1 MGDRQKLRFIVL
13 LFPLA
18 LALPLAVAANE
29 IVPRVSRFDPLDLG
43 GSLARYEMVEVSY
56 LLRSPQGDLVRISR
70 AWPSSHRIS
79 SSVGYDTTVRGP
91 RTRQVFWGA
100 QWLDR
105 WLSRGQQYYTQV
117 IDYARET
124 WTLIARVLSFLGVV
138 VLFVSTWV
146 IWFLLRPAMLGL
158 SDRQAFLLAFAFLS
172 MIWLYL
178 TGIYS
183 SVVYAVGLMLVP
195 ALLVTLLSLLLRR
208 IKRLRPGQG

>member
-1 MGDRQKLRFIVL
+1 MGDRRKLRFIVL

-18 LALPLAVAANE
+18 WALPLAVAANE
-29 IVPRVSRFDPLDLG
+29 TVPRVSRFDPLDLG
-43 GSLARYEMVEVSY
+43 GSLAHYEMVEVSY

-70 AWPSSHRIS
+70 AWPSSRRTPW
-79 SSVGYDTTVRGP
+79 SVGYDTTVRGP
-91 RTRQVFWGA
+91 RTLQVFWGA
-100 QWLDR
+100 QWFDR
-105 WLSRGQQYYTQV
+105 WLSQGQHYYTQV

-195 ALLVTLLSLLLRR
+195 ALLVTLLSLLVRR

>member
-1 MGDRQKLRFIVL
+1 MGDRRKLRFIVL

-18 LALPLAVAANE
+18 WALPLAVAANE
-29 IVPRVSRFDPLDLG
+29 TVPRVSRFDPLDLG

-70 AWPSSHRIS
+70 AWPSSHRTFW
-79 SSVGYDTTVRGP
+79 SVGYDTTVRGP
-91 RTRQVFWGA
+91 RARPVFWGA

-195 ALLVTLLSLLLRR
+195 ALLVTLLSFLLRR

>member
-1 MGDRQKLRFIVL
+1 MGDRRKLRFIVL

-18 LALPLAVAANE
+18 WALPLAVAANE
-29 IVPRVSRFDPLDLG
+29 TVPRVSRFDPLDLG

-70 AWPSSHRIS
+70 AWPPSHRTS
-79 SSVGYDTTVRGP
+79 WSVGYDTTVRGP
-91 RTRQVFWGA
+91 RTWPVFWGA

-195 ALLVTLLSLLLRR
+195 ALLVTLLSFLLRR

>member
-13 LFPLA
+13 LFLLA
-18 LALPLAVAANE
+18 WALPLAVAANE
-29 IVPRVSRFDPLDLG
+29 TVPRVSRFDPLDLG

-70 AWPSSHRIS
+70 AWPSSHRTS
-79 SSVGYDTTVRGP
+79 WSVGYDTTVRGP
-91 RTRQVFWGA
+91 RTQQVFWGA
-100 QWLDR
+100 QRLDR

-158 SDRQAFLLAFAFLS
+158 SDRQVFLLAFAFLS